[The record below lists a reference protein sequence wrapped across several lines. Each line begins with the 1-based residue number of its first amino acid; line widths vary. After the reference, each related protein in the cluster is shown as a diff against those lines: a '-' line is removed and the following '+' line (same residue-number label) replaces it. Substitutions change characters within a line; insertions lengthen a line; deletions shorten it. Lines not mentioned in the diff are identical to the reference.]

1 MQRKTIWLSLWSINT
16 HKEIYLMVSSL
27 NNPFMCVNR
36 RKLFS
41 VSILGWFTTH
51 ISVPQVRYNG
61 NLELLTLYLLFYTSR
76 ISHHKLCVILRLN
89 WLLNWNKCPWLCCG
103 SLFRS
108 ATIKTRK
115 LLRIYLSPLTKGM
128 IKKSI
133 KGFMIE
139 SALFPSNEVDNK
151 RYRIQWNTSSGKP
164 ETWPIWFEGMLSEG
178 DL

>member
-108 ATIKTRK
+108 ATKYNTDSVMGNCYTYTLVPWQKEWSKSPSEDLWLNLLCFPQMRLITRDTEFNEIHHLENPK
-115 LLRIYLSPLTKGM
+115 PDRYDLR
-128 IKKSI
+128 
-133 KGFMIE
+133 E
-139 SALFPSNEVDNK
+139 C
-151 RYRIQWNTSSGKP
+151 
-164 ETWPIWFEGMLSEG
+164 
-178 DL
+178 